1 MSLSHYLGNYF
12 LDDVYMNVIHV
23 IASKK
28 QVGDMKKGKAVRVKP
43 AEEGCGFSIIV
54 HHHNAKKHHHA
65 LHRGKGH
72 ELKLSEEELHMNREH
87 VHHLHGRGI
96 YEQVVKAAKTIA
108 SGAKAAGKA
117 LYSGA
122 SYAAKNFEPA
132 MMAGAEYGVDAG
144 LAALAEAYPQY
155 KEVIMRLK
163 PLGKA
168 AAKQGVKYV
177 GSHPLQDE
185 KTKEAHDKVREIF
198 NNPPPKNSR
207 FGGKPR
213 ETNVG
218 GTKAPDLNSLG
229 SMAQHADLIH
239 EIGKATGSDLAS
251 RTMSGIANTLANQ
264 QDALNTDLEV
274 SKRKVENVKKNRF
287 ALSKNP
293 DEGSQ
298 GHGLGLY
305 GGGGLGLYAGNPR
318 GGSLHYHPMRHHS
331 SKHAIVGTH
340 GGFMAGGSM
349 NPALLSQPFSSHFA
363 WKNRLP
369 PAYQRYVV

>member
-1 MSLSHYLGNYF
+1 MS
-12 LDDVYMNVIHV
+12 VIHV

-28 QVGDMKKGKAVRVKP
+28 QVADMKRGKAVRVKP
-43 AEEGCGFSIIV
+43 AAEGCGFAIIV
-54 HHHNAKKHHHA
+54 HHGNGKKHELA
-65 LHRGKGH
+65 IRKGKGH
-72 ELKLSEEELHMNREH
+72 QLQLNGEELQLNRDN
-87 VHHLHGRGI
+87 VHHLHGKGI
-96 YEQVVKAAKTIA
+96 YEQVVKA
-108 SGAKAAGKA
+108 GKAIVAGTKSAAKA

-132 MMAGAEYGVDAG
+132 VMAGAEYGVDAG

-155 KEVIMRLK
+155 KEVIMKLK

-168 AAKQGVKYV
+168 AAKQGIKYV
-177 GSHPLQDE
+177 GNHPLKEEQTKKREDAKQYVDE
-185 KTKEAHDKVREIF
+185 MFA
-198 NNPPPKNSR
+198 NPKKAPSGR
-207 FGGKPR
+207 FGTKPK

-218 GTKAPDLNSLG
+218 GTKAPYAPSLG
-229 SMAQHADLIH
+229 DLAQHADLIN
-239 EIGKATGSDLAS
+239 EIGKATGSELAS

-264 QDALNTDLEV
+264 QDALNTDKEI
-274 SKRKVENVKKNRF
+274 SKRKVAPTGRF
-287 ALSKNP
+287 AKKTLNA

-298 GHGLGLY
+298 GHGLGLGLY
-305 GGGGLGLYAGNPR
+305 GGTGLYAGSSR
-318 GGSLHYHPMRHHS
+318 GGSLHPFRKHS

-369 PAYQRYVV
+369 PAYQRYIV

>member
-1 MSLSHYLGNYF
+1 MS
-12 LDDVYMNVIHV
+12 VIHV

-28 QVGDMKKGKAVRVKP
+28 QISDMKRGKAVRVKP
-43 AEEGCGFSIIV
+43 ANEGCGFAIIV
-54 HHHNAKKHHHA
+54 HHGNGKKHELA
-65 LHRGKGH
+65 IRRGKGH
-72 ELKLSEEELHMNREH
+72 QLQLSAEELQMNKDN
-87 VHHLHGRGI
+87 VHHLHGKGI
-96 YEQVVKAAKTIA
+96 YEQVVKA
-108 SGAKAAGKA
+108 GKAIVAGTKSAAKA

-132 MMAGAEYGVDAG
+132 VMAGAEYGVDAG

-177 GSHPLQDE
+177 G
-185 KTKEAHDKVREIF
+185 
-198 NNPPPKNSR
+198 NNPLKDKESQEQMKKVKDMFENPQNAKTGSSTNKGR
-207 FGGKPR
+207 FGKPK

-218 GTKAPDLNSLG
+218 GSKAPDVNSFGGL
-229 SMAQHADLIH
+229 AQQADLIH

-251 RTMSGIANTLANQ
+251 RTMAGIANTLANQ
-264 QDALNTDLEV
+264 QDALNTDMEI
-274 SKRKVENVKKNRF
+274 SKRKVENVKKKSRF
-287 ALSKNP
+287 GNPNP
-293 DEGSQ
+293 DEGTQ

-305 GGGGLGLYAGNPR
+305 GGGGLGLYAGASR
-318 GGSLHYHPMRHHS
+318 GSGLGTGLRHHS

-340 GGFMAGGSM
+340 GGFMHGGSM

-369 PAYQRYVV
+369 PAYQRYIV